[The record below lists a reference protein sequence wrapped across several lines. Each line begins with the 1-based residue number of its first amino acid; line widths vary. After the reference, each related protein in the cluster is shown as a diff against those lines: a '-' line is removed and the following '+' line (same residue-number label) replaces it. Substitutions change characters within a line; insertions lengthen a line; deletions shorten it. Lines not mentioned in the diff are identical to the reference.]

1 MVRSAATRHRTLVR
15 WDGPSAPPAA
25 QLNMNVPMMLH
36 APTARHTAAP
46 PHAHQPRS
54 SPCAPSFPLMACAL
68 YPTVID
74 TQPETARRE
83 HPAYSDVLS
92 PGQVAMWFLVLCR
105 VLPCLSSH
113 VQRMF
118 CSAGRQFVR
127 PCWGAMGTL
136 TPKNPQFHTIE
147 WCPSLVLALVQL
159 VCAIL
164 PSSPCAPW
172 LNLMTCFHSAAT
184 SPDPDSRSDA
194 RRGEKLS
201 HMPANAPGTNGK
213 VAGIFD
219 AHMLNLKETAL
230 QIHDSLFL
238 SDF

>member
-1 MVRSAATRHRTLVR
+1 
-15 WDGPSAPPAA
+15 
-25 QLNMNVPMMLH
+25 
-36 APTARHTAAP
+36 
-46 PHAHQPRS
+46 
-54 SPCAPSFPLMACAL
+54 
-68 YPTVID
+68 
-74 TQPETARRE
+74 
-83 HPAYSDVLS
+83 
-92 PGQVAMWFLVLCR
+92 
-105 VLPCLSSH
+105 
-113 VQRMF
+113 
-118 CSAGRQFVR
+118 
-127 PCWGAMGTL
+127 MGTL

-164 PSSPCAPW
+164 PSSPCAHW